1 MEARYRVF
9 QLFWALALLARGFC
23 MSSYQSSGA
32 DGASGVDI
40 VASCVSNRT
49 GPQPDV
55 LWINMDKSAMRR
67 HYFENQLDAF
77 GLLRGSSRI
86 RGMTP
91 ENVVVPQ
98 ELANPQEC
106 KMLESRSVSE
116 VPELMRRPRGRVL
129 VDALCG
135 RPRNNKREL
144 TVTVSHLQALRTAVN
159 SVSDSPY
166 ALILED
172 DMQFAFD
179 VDYRALADSA
189 PKDFAILQLVTSNDQ
204 NLKYLWGKYT
214 DSKGEFLWEQRSDIT
229 DFWCAGAYIV
239 NKEVF
244 KPIIN
249 RIVRKVTSNG
259 WVGFSVIAGY
269 HCKPAYCCAR
279 VDEDNPADIESTNKK
294 EVFFRGWDYDNQSI
308 PFAKFRTNPACQ
320 FAPKGYQADH
330 FIYEIARPHAYT
342 LSVPLIGGR
351 GKAGKNSTLHQEH
364 VQWHAIA
371 FESIHQMQDELKS
384 GKVKL
389 PSFAKQC
396 ES

>member
-1 MEARYRVF
+1 MMVWSCSPAASLLLICLISWVGDVLSEATHL
-9 QLFWALALLARGFC
+9 QTP
-23 MSSYQSSGA
+23 
-32 DGASGVDI
+32 
-40 VASCVSNRT
+40 SCAAGNKT
-49 GPQPDV
+49 DPQPDV
-55 LWINMDKSAMRR
+55 LWINMDRSFERR
-67 HYFENQLDAF
+67 RYFEDQLESF

-91 ENVVVPQ
+91 ENVIIPD
-98 ELANPQEC
+98 ELSSPGAC
-106 KMLESRSVSE
+106 KMLETRSVSE

-135 RPRNNKREL
+135 RPRNTKREL
-144 TVTVSHLQALRTAVN
+144 TVTISHLQALRTALN
-159 SVSDSPY
+159 QISDSPY

-179 VDYRALADSA
+179 VDYQALADSA

-214 DSKGEFLWEQRSDIT
+214 ESKGKFLWEQRSDIT
-229 DFWCAGAYIV
+229 DFWCAGAYVV

-249 RIVRKVTSNG
+249 RILRKVTSNG
-259 WVGFSVIAGY
+259 WLGASVIAGY
-269 HCKPAYCCAR
+269 HCKPSYCCAMA
-279 VDEDNPADIESTNKK
+279 DPDNPANTDSLSKK
-294 EVFFRGWDYDNQSI
+294 EVFFRGWDYDNLSI
-308 PFAKFRTNPACQ
+308 PFGRYRTNPACQ

-342 LSVPLIGGR
+342 LSVPLIGGA
-351 GKAGKNSTLHQEH
+351 GQAGKNSTLHQEH

-371 FESIHQMQDELKS
+371 FESIHQMQQELKS
-384 GKVKL
+384 GKVAL
-389 PSFAKQC
+389 PAFAKMC
-396 ES
+396 AS